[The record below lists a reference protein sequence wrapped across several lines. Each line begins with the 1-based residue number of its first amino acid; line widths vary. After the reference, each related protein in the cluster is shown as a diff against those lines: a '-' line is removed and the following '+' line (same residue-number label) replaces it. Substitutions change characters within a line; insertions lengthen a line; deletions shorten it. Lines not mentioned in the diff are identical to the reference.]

1 MPQKLLYYVILYT
14 RNMIDVKKHSS
25 IEMFDVRYFYELE
38 YYKRCYL
45 TYLIIDFVDQYKINL
60 IEMITNKP
68 NNIITSIT

>member
-25 IEMFDVRYFYELE
+25 IEMFDVRNFYELE

-45 TYLIIDFVDQYKINL
+45 TYLIIDVVDQYKINL